1 MMKFCIFKKLMQRQI
16 NRVDKVVWEMLKH
29 THIIEQ
35 YELEEQNEKQDFDKK
50 RFFTHLQRV
59 RPRSS
64 L

>member
-1 MMKFCIFKKLMQRQI
+1 MKFCIFKKLMQRQI

-35 YELEEQNEKQDFDKK
+35 HELEEQNEKQDFDKK

>member
-1 MMKFCIFKKLMQRQI
+1 MQRQI

-50 RFFTHLQRV
+50 RFFTHL
-59 RPRSS
+59 
-64 L
+64 